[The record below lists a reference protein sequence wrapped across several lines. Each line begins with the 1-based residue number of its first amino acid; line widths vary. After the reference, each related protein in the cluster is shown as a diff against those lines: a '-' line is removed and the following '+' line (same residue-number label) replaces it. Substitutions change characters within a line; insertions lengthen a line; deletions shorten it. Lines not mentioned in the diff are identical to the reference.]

1 MVVWSCG
8 VDRSHCVIDFL
19 VRDEE
24 KYIEGSFMG
33 YGQSFSKWI
42 PWIDEK
48 SYDRLCEDVYAV
60 ACATQCQYEL
70 NNILGTCLLDGL

>member
-1 MVVWSCG
+1 MAPRSVRWWCG
-8 VDRSHCVIDFL
+8 LVALIDLIVLSIFF

-42 PWIDEK
+42 PWIDENPMTDYVK
-48 SYDRLCEDVYAV
+48 MCM
-60 ACATQCQYEL
+60 Q
-70 NNILGTCLLDGL
+70 